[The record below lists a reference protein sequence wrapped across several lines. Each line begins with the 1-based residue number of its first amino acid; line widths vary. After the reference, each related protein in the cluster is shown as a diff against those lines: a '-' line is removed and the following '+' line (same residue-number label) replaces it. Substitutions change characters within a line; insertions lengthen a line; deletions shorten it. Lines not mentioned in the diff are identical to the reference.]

1 MLVHFTKST
10 TQLFKNEALAELIL
24 NETVEMM
31 APISFIGSY
40 LLAFYGPNY
49 QILGN
54 VGCSYWTFEATK
66 DLNDLLNTVLMMT
79 LIDSGSA
86 VISAFFLWKFC
97 RINIFWEYCKFIKK
111 YWMIMAIS
119 GAFSLNKVLLG
130 LIS

>member
-1 MLVHFTKST
+1 MEANSN
-10 TQLFKNEALAELIL
+10 QLFKNEALAELIL
-24 NETVEMM
+24 NQTVEMM

-86 VISAFFLWKFC
+86 VISGFFLWKFC
-97 RINIFWEYCKFIKK
+97 RINIFGNILSS
-111 YWMIMAIS
+111 S
-119 GAFSLNKVLLG
+119 GSTG
-130 LIS
+130 